1 MEKIMGTL
9 NIGLFMSPVDKK
21 KRKRKKKR
29 RGDLVGASNAC
40 TYEILNYLMQSK
52 GRRE

>member
-21 KRKRKKKR
+21 KEKGKEKKKEAW
-29 RGDLVGASNAC
+29 GFSGGQQCV
-40 TYEILNYLMQSK
+40 YL
-52 GRRE
+52 